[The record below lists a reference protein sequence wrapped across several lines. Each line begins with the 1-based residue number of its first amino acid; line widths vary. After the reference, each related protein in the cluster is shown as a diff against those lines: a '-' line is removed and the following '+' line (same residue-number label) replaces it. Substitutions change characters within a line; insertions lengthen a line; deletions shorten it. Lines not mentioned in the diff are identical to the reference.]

1 MSAAARFLA
10 LWLTPAVWLEMPV
23 LMVDR
28 GPDGLGIALA
38 LMAAPLIALGIQS
51 RELPAA
57 DPNSRFPAL
66 TLLFVVGLLVWA
78 NLSLAGDLASGLGA
92 PRWQGIAIAAAGGWA
107 FAALPGVARLAAPL
121 LLVAILAVS
130 APLAEHARTSRINPL
145 GAWSQVASQ
154 ATFRFP
160 ADSPWVTA
168 GGDLAAVGGRAIAF
182 DEEHRITAPAGG
194 RLRARIQDGRRSAD
208 LEWTLAPGQSVTLR
222 PGDRLYADPGVRV
235 RFEADKRVPGS
246 PASGIAWAA
255 GLAPDWPRQAGLL
268 VTVLFGAAGLL
279 RAGRRDGCDRRAVTV
294 VGGGALLALVWAQAA
309 AIYTLLDA
317 PDLFV
322 VGVTPARLLAR
333 LLPAA
338 DSSHH
343 AASALRV
350 VALAGTAAAFLASS
364 VALRDRLSAWR
375 ATVEGRSGRD
385 TELWAGLF
393 AAAALASLRPV
404 GPWSLALCA
413 LGAAASI
420 LGPVTIWSN
429 HTATAT
435 AAQFVGLTVFA
446 SLTALAVLRPGAAGL
461 AGAMLAY
468 PAIAA
473 VPASA
478 LALWIG
484 GRPYRQRAR
493 RVKLRSDPN

>member
-1 MSAAARFLA
+1 
-10 LWLTPAVWLEMPV
+10 MPV

-78 NLSLAGDLASGLGA
+78 NLSLAGDLASSLGE
-92 PRWQGIAIAAAGGWA
+92 PRWLGIAIAAAGGWSV
-107 FAALPGVARLAAPL
+107 AALSGVARLAAPL

-130 APLAEHARTSRINPL
+130 APLAEHGRAARISPL
-145 GAWSQVASQ
+145 GAWSHVASQ
-154 ATFRFP
+154 GAFRFP
-160 ADSPWVTA
+160 TGSPWVTV
-168 GGDLAAVGGRAIAF
+168 GGDLAAVGGRSIAF

-208 LEWTLAPGQSVTLR
+208 LEWALAPGQSVTLR
-222 PGDRLYADPGVRV
+222 PGDRLYADSGVSV

-246 PASGIAWAA
+246 PTSGIAWAA

-268 VTVLFGAAGLL
+268 VTVLFGAVALL
-279 RAGRRDGCDRRAVTV
+279 RAGRRNGCDRLAVAV
-294 VGGGALLALVWAQAA
+294 VGGGALLALLWAQAA

-322 VGVTPARLLAR
+322 VGVTPGRLLVR
-333 LLPAA
+333 LLPAP
-338 DSSHH
+338 DSSHGT
-343 AASALRV
+343 ASALRIL
-350 VALAGTAAAFLASS
+350 ALAGTAASFLASS

-375 ATVEGRSGRD
+375 ATIGGKIGRD

-393 AAAALASLRPV
+393 GAAALASLRPV

-429 HTATAT
+429 HIATAT
-435 AAQFVGLTVFA
+435 AAQIVGLTVFA
-446 SLTALAVLRPGAAGL
+446 SLSALAGLRPGVAGL
-461 AGAMLAY
+461 AGAILAY
-468 PAIAA
+468 PALAA

-484 GRPYRQRAR
+484 GRSYRTRERAR